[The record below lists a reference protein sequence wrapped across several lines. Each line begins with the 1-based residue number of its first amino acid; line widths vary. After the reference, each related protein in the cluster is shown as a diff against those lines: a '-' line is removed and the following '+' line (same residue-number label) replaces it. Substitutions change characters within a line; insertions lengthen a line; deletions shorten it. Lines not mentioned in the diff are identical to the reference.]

1 MFPLPNRLIFLGA
14 VAFAGSLLLTFAVRQ
29 GARRFGYVA
38 QPKVDRWHKKPT
50 AMMGGI
56 AIFATVALSYVFL
69 LPHSTQGWVV
79 LAAGAFLFTI
89 GLIDDLLRIKPYQKL
104 IGQVM
109 GASLIIFYGMS
120 LPWTN
125 LKTLNMVITI
135 FWLIGITNAVNLLD
149 NMDGLAG
156 GIAAIA
162 ALVLAFSTGLSA
174 QPNEM
179 WLLVVFIAALAG
191 FLCFNFNPASIFMG
205 DCGSMFVGFF
215 LASSVLLN
223 ASGGRS
229 RSLFSVLAVP
239 VLILFVPIFDTTLVT
254 VVRKL
259 KGRAASQG
267 GRDHTSHRLVG
278 LGLSE
283 RTAVLMLYGFAVM
296 SGALALWVRELK
308 IDQSLA
314 AIVGFVIVLTLV
326 GVYLA
331 KVKVYDEDQEPQ
343 AVANRTL
350 VAFLVDVS
358 YKRRLFEVLLDVVL
372 IVLCYYAS
380 YLLLFGA
387 MRDDDNWRLFLR
399 TVPILVFVK
408 LAAFLWSGTYRGIWR
423 YTSIGD
429 LFGFA
434 KGALAGSIGSVLL
447 ILLLFRFQGFSRRVF
462 LVDGILLLV
471 AITAS
476 RMAFRLFRQMIPGQ
490 RPGAGRRALIYGA
503 GDAGEMLLRE
513 LRNNPALEYS
523 PVGFMDDD
531 PLKHGKV
538 IHGLRVF
545 AGNGSLPQVCHE
557 QEVDAVLIA
566 CRSISTDRVTEIATH
581 CREMSVDLQRM
592 HLKIEPV
599 E

>member
-1 MFPLPNRLIFLGA
+1 MLPFTTRQLFLIAGA
-14 VAFAGSLLLTFAVRQ
+14 FTLSVVLTYLVRQ
-29 GARRFGYVA
+29 LARQFGRVA

-50 AMMGGI
+50 AMLGGI
-56 AIFATVALSYVFL
+56 AIFATVALGYVFF
-69 LPHSTQGWVV
+69 LPHSKQGWV
-79 LAAGAFLFTI
+79 LLGAGAFLFLV
-89 GLIDDLLRIKPYQKL
+89 GLIDDLVRIKPYQKL

-109 GASLIIFYGMS
+109 GASLVVFYGMT

-135 FWLIGITNAVNLLD
+135 FWLVGITNAVNLLD
-149 NMDGLAG
+149 NMDGLAA

-162 ALVLAFSTGLSA
+162 ALVLALSA
-174 QPNEM
+174 GVTGQPTEIWM
-179 WLLVVFIAALAG
+179 LIVFISALVG
-191 FLCFNFNPASIFMG
+191 FLVWNFNPASIFMG

-215 LASSVLLN
+215 LAGSVLLN
-223 ASGGRS
+223 ATGGRS

-254 VVRKL
+254 VMRKL

-283 RTAVLMLYGFAVM
+283 RTAVLMLYAFAVLA
-296 SGALALWVRELK
+296 GALALWVRQLK
-308 IDQSLA
+308 VDQSLA

-331 KVKVYDEDQEPQ
+331 KVKVYDDDQAPQ
-343 AVANRTL
+343 AAANRTL

-358 YKRRLFEVLLDVVL
+358 YKRRLFEVLLDLVL

-399 TVPILVFVK
+399 TVPILVCIK

-429 LFGFA
+429 LFVFA
-434 KGALAGSIGSVLL
+434 KGALAGSVASVLL
-447 ILLLFRFQGFSRRVF
+447 ILLMFRFEGFSRRVF
-462 LVDGILLLV
+462 LVDGVLLLV

-476 RMAFRLFRQMIPGQ
+476 RMAFRLFRQLIPGQ
-490 RPGAGRRALIYGA
+490 KPGGGKRALIYGA
-503 GDAGEMLLRE
+503 GDAGELLLRE
-513 LRNNPALEYS
+513 LRNNPALAYS

-538 IHGLRVF
+538 IHGLKVF
-545 AGNGSLPQVCHE
+545 AGNGSLPKVC
-557 QEVDAVLIA
+557 QDQDVDAVLIS
-566 CRSISTDRVTEIATH
+566 CRGISADRIEEIATH
-581 CREMSVDLQRM
+581 CREMNVSLQRL

>member
-1 MFPLPNRLIFLGA
+1 MFPLPTRLIVIGA

-29 GARRFGYVA
+29 WARRFGYVA
-38 QPKVDRWHKKPT
+38 QPKIDRWHKQPT

-56 AIFATVALSYVFL
+56 AIFATVALSYIFL
-69 LPHSTQGWVV
+69 LPHSAQGWVI
-79 LAAGAFLFTI
+79 LAAGTFLFTI

-109 GASLIIFYGMS
+109 GASLIIFYGLS

-125 LKTLNMVITI
+125 FKTLNMVITI
-135 FWLIGITNAVNLLD
+135 FWLVGITNAVNLLD

-162 ALVLAFSTGLSA
+162 ALVLAFSTGIST
-174 QPNEM
+174 QPDEM

-223 ASGGRS
+223 ATGGRS

-283 RTAVLMLYGFAVM
+283 RTAVLMLYAFAVL

-343 AVANRTL
+343 AEANRTL

-434 KGALAGSIGSVLL
+434 KGALAGSIGSMLL

-490 RPGAGRRALIYGA
+490 RPGVGRRALIYGA

-531 PLKHGKV
+531 PMKHGKV

-566 CRSISTDRVTEIATH
+566 CRSISSDRVTEIATN
-581 CREMSVDLQRM
+581 CRDMSVDLQRM

>member
-1 MFPLPNRLIFLGA
+1 MLPLSPRLLATI
-14 VAFAGSLLLTFAVRQ
+14 AGSFTLAVVLTFVVRVL
-29 GARRFGYVA
+29 ARRFGYVA
-38 QPKVDRWHKKPT
+38 QPKLDRWHKKPT
-50 AMMGGI
+50 AMLGGI
-56 AIFATVALSYVFL
+56 AIFITVALAYIFVM
-69 LPHSTQGWVV
+69 PHSKQGWVIMT
-79 LAAGAFLFTI
+79 ASTFLFAV
-89 GLIDDLLRIKPYQKL
+89 GLIDDLIRIKPYQKL

-109 GASLIIFYGMS
+109 GASLVIFYGMS

-125 LKTLNMVITI
+125 LKTLNIVITI
-135 FWLIGITNAVNLLD
+135 FWLVGITNAVNLLD
-149 NMDGLAG
+149 NMDGLAA

-162 ALVLAFSTGLSA
+162 ALVLAFSTGITA
-174 QPNEM
+174 QPTELWM
-179 WLLVVFIAALAG
+179 LAVFIAALGG
-191 FLCFNFNPASIFMG
+191 FLVFNFNPASIFMG
-205 DCGSMFVGFF
+205 DCGSMFIGFF

-254 VVRKL
+254 VMRKL

-267 GRDHTSHRLVG
+267 GRDHMSHRLVG

-283 RTAVLMLYGFAVM
+283 RTAVLMLWGFAVL

-314 AIVGFVIVLTLV
+314 AIVGFIIVLTLV

-331 KVKVYDEDQEPQ
+331 KVKVYEEDQASE
-343 AVANRTL
+343 AASNRTL

-387 MRDDDNWRLFLR
+387 MKDDDNWRLFLR

-429 LFGFA
+429 LFVFA
-434 KGALAGSIGSVLL
+434 KGAVAGSIGSVLL
-447 ILLLFRFQGFSRRVF
+447 ILSLFRFQGFSRRVF
-462 LVDGILLLV
+462 LVDAVLLLV
-471 AITAS
+471 AVTAS
-476 RMAFRLFRQMIPGQ
+476 RMAFRLFRLMIPGQ
-490 RPGAGRRALIYGA
+490 KAGEGKRALIYGA
-503 GDAGEMLLRE
+503 GDAGELLLRE
-513 LRNNPALEYS
+513 LRNNPALAYS

-545 AGNGSLPQVCHE
+545 AGNGSLPKVCTE

-566 CRSISTDRVTEIATH
+566 CRGITPARIEEISTH
-581 CREMSVDLQRM
+581 CRELNVSLQRM

>member
-1 MFPLPNRLIFLGA
+1 MFPLPTRLILII
-14 VAFAGSLLLTFAVRQ
+14 AGSFTLSVLLTFIVRQ
-29 GARRFGYVA
+29 LARRFGFVA
-38 QPKVDRWHKKPT
+38 QPKLDRWHKKPT
-50 AMMGGI
+50 AVLGGV
-56 AIFATVALSYVFL
+56 AIFATVVLVYVFA
-69 LPHSTQGWVV
+69 LPHSRQGWVI
-79 LAAGAFLFTI
+79 LASSAFLFVI
-89 GLIDDLLRIKPYQKL
+89 GLIDDLVSIKPYQKL

-109 GASLIIFYGMS
+109 GASMVTYYGLT

-125 LKTLNMVITI
+125 LETLNLMITI
-135 FWLIGITNAVNLLD
+135 FWLVGITNAVNLLD
-149 NMDGLAG
+149 NMDGLAA

-162 ALVLAFSTGLSA
+162 ALVLTLSA
-174 QPNEM
+174 GISSQPSEM
-179 WLLVVFIAALAG
+179 WLLVVFTTALAG

-229 RSLFSVLAVP
+229 RSLFLVLAVP

-254 VVRKL
+254 VMRKL

-267 GRDHTSHRLVG
+267 GRDHMSHRLVG

-283 RTAVLMLYGFAVM
+283 RSAVLMLWMFAVL
-296 SGALALWVRELK
+296 SGALALWVKQLNV
-308 IDQSLA
+308 DQSIA
-314 AIVGFVIVLTLV
+314 AIVGFIIVLTLV

-331 KVKVYDEDQEPQ
+331 KVRVYEEDQTSE
-343 AVANRTL
+343 AAGNRTL

-380 YLLLFGA
+380 YLLLFGP
-387 MRDDDNWRLFLR
+387 MSNDDNWRLFLG

-429 LFGFA
+429 LFVFA
-434 KGALAGSIGSVLL
+434 KGALIGSVASVLL
-447 ILLLFRFQGFSRRVF
+447 ILSLFRFQGFSRRVF
-462 LVDGILLLV
+462 LVDGVLLLV

-490 RPGAGRRALIYGA
+490 KPDGGKRTLIYGA
-503 GDAGEMLLRE
+503 GDAGEMMLRE
-513 LRNNPALEYS
+513 LRNNPMLAYT

-531 PLKHGKV
+531 PMKHGKV

-545 AGNGSLPQVCHE
+545 AGNGSLSKVCID
-557 QEVDAVLIA
+557 QEVDVVLIS
-566 CRSISTDRVTEIATH
+566 CRDISVDRITEIATH
-581 CREMSVDLQRM
+581 CRGMSISLERM
-592 HLKIEPV
+592 QLKIERV